1 MKSYKHYFSA
11 LIFTALAT
19 TFNQAAEVS
28 ASPTAPVVDGG
39 DIANYTAV
47 TTTDKWWAE
56 NSVGTGSAKGQ
67 TFTTGS
73 LKVLLK
79 SITYQISTTQMA
91 TGTKTYKIRVGSVL
105 GNVFTELH
113 SEFATQTF
121 TWNSSEYMTW
131 TLDTPVLLDANSVYG
146 IDVGLV
152 SSTSGWRSGIPYIN
166 VTGNGYADGWKYHS
180 GRVGVGTPQMV
191 LDTNRDRVFHIDLE
205 YPPQGFQLI
214 IE

>member
-39 DIANYTAV
+39 DIANYATV
-47 TTTDKWWAE
+47 TGTDKWWNE
-56 NSVGTGSAKGQ
+56 NNENAGSAKGQ
-67 TFTTGS
+67 TFTTGP
-73 LKVLLK
+73 LKVFLK
-79 SITYQISTTQMA
+79 SITYQVTSSQKA
-91 TGTKTYKIRVGSVL
+91 EPTKTYKIRVGSVL

-121 TWNSSEYMTW
+121 TWNGGEYMTW
-131 TLDTPVLLDANSVYG
+131 TFDEPVLLEANSTYG

-152 SSTSGWRSGIPYIN
+152 STTSSWQSGIPYIN
-166 VTGNGYADGWKYHS
+166 VTGNGYAGGWKYKS
-180 GRVGVGTPQMV
+180 GRSGLGTPQLA
-191 LDTNRDRVFHIDLE
+191 LDTGRDRVFHIDLE
-205 YPPQGFQLI
+205 YPPQGFQFI

>member
-1 MKSYKHYFSA
+1 MKSHKQSISA
-11 LIFTALAT
+11 CIFMALAISA
-19 TFNQAAEVS
+19 NQAAEVS
-28 ASPTAPVVDGG
+28 AGPTPPVVDGG

-47 TTTDKWWAE
+47 TQTDKWWAE

-79 SITYQISTTQMA
+79 SITYQISSNQQA
-91 TGTKTYKIRVGSVL
+91 TATKTYKIRVGSVL

-131 TLDTPVLLDANSVYG
+131 TLDTPVLLEANSVYG

-152 SSTSGWRSGIPYIN
+152 SSTSGWQSGIPYIN
-166 VTGNGYADGWKYHS
+166 VTGNGYAGGWKYHS
-180 GRVGVGTPQMV
+180 GRVGVGNPQME